1 MAEIEVSLF
10 MVIIGERK
18 EGFSLPIPPKT
29 PLYSIACIDKI
40 YNIITFAHGP
50 VSPIFNFRLSLSL
63 FA

>member
-50 VSPIFNFRLSLSL
+50 VSPIFNSRLSLSL